1 MKQNTSWKKAR
12 KNPPA
17 TFHLHC
23 PLGRSC
29 CTAYP
34 FEKYNWFQR
43 NHVPLEIRCLGHFL
57 NQNFSP
63 GLASDESC
71 QKQTKTQRWQLKGLG
86 KKLRDGKEHQHLLV
100 PRVLFHD
107 LSPQLLLE
115 KERVT
120 VSYRAA
126 SVERGQY
133 RKWKGQKH
141 ICWWSRITSI
151 HRCSRNLHVVQ
162 DNRMLFC

>member
-1 MKQNTSWKKAR
+1 MKRNTSWKKAR

-100 PRVLFHD
+100 PRFLFHD

-141 ICWWSRITSI
+141 ICW
-151 HRCSRNLHVVQ
+151 
-162 DNRMLFC
+162 